1 MDKTLDE
8 ELTLEMI
15 PEGTYRSIAEAIGV
29 KNFLIMTE
37 IIGGISTYI
46 PKKESILKP
55 VRDRRIVEGYNGHN
69 QIELA
74 KKYGITE
81 RWVRLLKNGNN

>member
-1 MDKTLDE
+1 MDKPLEE
-8 ELTLEMI
+8 ELTLELI

-29 KNFLIMTE
+29 SNFLIITE
-37 IIGGISTYI
+37 MIGGATIYL

-55 VRDRRIVEGYNGHN
+55 VRDRRILEEYNGYN

-74 KKYGITE
+74 KKYGVSE
-81 RWVRLLKNGNN
+81 RWVRQLQNDNS